1 MKVVHTLSVL
11 TFLRYRYMY
20 MYVRVCVR
28 ELRVFDFLPCIVYM
42 LTHDSVHLFTIKIA
56 HLCVKQI

>member
-1 MKVVHTLSVL
+1 MKVVNKLSVL

-20 MYVRVCVR
+20 MYVRACVR
-28 ELRVFDFLPCIVYM
+28 ELRVFDFLPCIEYM
-42 LTHDSVHLFTIKIA
+42 LTHDSRHLVKLKIA